1 MTEKQIVFKVTD
13 EHGGAHI
20 ARNGFKYALPVGK
33 RAGKWMH
40 AEGALKNCANG
51 LHACRDVLDI
61 GSHMNERGHTVWI
74 AEAKG
79 DSLEG
84 SNKTAFESLR
94 LLKRSKWC
102 KLVAVAFAA
111 DCAER
116 SLVISKWNDYRSW
129 NAVVISR
136 QIAAGNMA
144 AYSAAY
150 SAYSA
155 AASAAV
161 SAAYSAAAYSAA
173 EDSAARSAYSAC
185 SACSE
190 DSAAYS
196 AYSAAAS
203 AARSA
208 YSMAA
213 SAAYSAARS
222 AYSAVSAAR
231 SKDSAAAR
239 MADSAARSADSAHS
253 AEKDW
258 QRARLQQYL
267 EHGIEAMAMQCEGWT
282 STRGLATDEL
292 RENWYGGSRKN

>member
-155 AASAAV
+155 AASAA
-161 SAAYSAAAYSAA
+161 
-173 EDSAARSAYSAC
+173 
-185 SACSE
+185 
-190 DSAAYS
+190 
-196 AYSAAAS
+196 
-203 AARSA
+203 RSA

>member
-1 MTEKQIVFKVTD
+1 MTEKQIVYKVTGPNG
-13 EHGGAHI
+13 EAHI

-40 AEGALKNCANG
+40 AEGPLKNCANG

-144 AYSAAY
+144 AYSAAR

-173 EDSAARSAYSAC
+173 AY
-185 SACSE
+185 SE

-196 AYSAAAS
+196 AHSAAYSAAAS
-203 AARSA
+203 AAHSAARSA
-208 YSMAA
+208 HSAAA

-222 AYSAVSAAR
+222 AYSAYSAAR
-231 SKDSAAAR
+231 SEDSAAAR

-292 RENWYGGSRKN
+292 REN